1 MIKRDKYL
9 NQLINSQNNGFPKV
23 ITGIRRCGKSFL
35 LKEIFRE
42 YLLSKNVPENR
53 IIILELD
60 DDQNAR
66 YRDPLELGTYIRAK
80 CADRDTYYVFIDEIQ
95 KVYSIVNPNLTGGVH
110 VLAGAKDSEIIS
122 FVDVSTFIS
131 PLFEYNFNVLNSSII
146 FFGISLFLNSS
157 FFAFSLKF

>member
-42 YLLSKNVPENR
+42 YLLSKHVPENR
-53 IIILELD
+53 IIILEHD

-66 YRDPLELGTYIRAK
+66 YRAPLELGKYIRAK
-80 CADRDTYYVFIDEIQ
+80 E
-95 KVYSIVNPNLTGGVH
+95 
-110 VLAGAKDSEIIS
+110 
-122 FVDVSTFIS
+122 
-131 PLFEYNFNVLNSSII
+131 SII
-146 FFGISLFLNSS
+146 FVTL
-157 FFAFSLKF
+157 ACVMPD